1 MEYTHLKSRL
11 NKLNY
16 HHLYHFWW
24 VGRLGN
30 LTRAADELHVA
41 QSAVS
46 THVHRLESALG
57 QQLFERQGRTLHL
70 TEAGRVAM
78 RHAEEIFQS
87 GAELVGLLSQGE
99 GARTRSVQIGAVS
112 TLSRNFQEAFLSP
125 LIGSRNVSMT
135 LHSGRLEDLLR
146 ALEAHSLDLV
156 LSNTA
161 VRPGSAGN
169 RSCQEIARQVGS
181 IVGPPGLVDTPDS
194 GLDLDGCP
202 LLLPGRGSGFRAS
215 FDLYCRRLGVLPE
228 VVAEVDDMAMLRLL
242 ARDSNAAAVLPK
254 VVVRDEIRSGA
265 LVEYGELPDV
275 YEYFYAIT
283 EKRRYENPVLTELL
297 RQLDDTQL
305 SRDRDAPA

>member
-1 MEYTHLKSRL
+1 MEQKDLHNRL
-11 NKLNY
+11 NRLNY

-30 LTRAADELHVA
+30 LTRAADQLHVA

-46 THVHRLESALG
+46 THVHRLETALG
-57 QQLFERQGRTLHL
+57 QPLFERQGRTLHL

-99 GARTRSVQIGAVS
+99 GIGTRSVEIGAVS
-112 TLSRNFQEAFLSP
+112 TLSRNFQEAFLAP
-125 LIGSRNVSMT
+125 LIGKREVSMT

-146 ALEAHSLDLV
+146 ALETHSLDVV

-161 VRPGSAGN
+161 VRPGASGA

-181 IVGPPGLVDTPDS
+181 IVGPPGLVDGP
-194 GLDLDGCP
+194 GRELELHGCP

-215 FDLYCRRLGVLPE
+215 FDLYCRRLGVIPT

-242 ARDSNAAAVLPK
+242 ARDSNCAAVLPK

-283 EKRRYENPVLTELL
+283 EKRRYENPILTELL
-297 RQLDDTQL
+297 RRLDDTL
-305 SRDRDAPA
+305 LARDKDGAA

>member
-1 MEYTHLKSRL
+1 MEPNDLFFRL
-11 NKLNY
+11 NRLNY

-30 LTRAADELHVA
+30 LTRAADQLHVA

-57 QQLFERQGRTLHL
+57 QTLFDRQGRALQL

-87 GAELVGLLSQGE
+87 GAELVGLLSE
-99 GARTRSVQIGAVS
+99 GKEGRTRDVHVGAVS

-125 LIGSRNVSMT
+125 LIGSSDVNMT
-135 LHSGRLEDLLR
+135 LSSGRLDDLLK
-146 ALEAHSLDLV
+146 ALENHNLDLI

-161 VRPGSAGN
+161 VTPGAAGI

-181 IVGPPGLVDTPDS
+181 IVGPPRLMETSSRVSDI
-194 GLDLDGCP
+194 DGVP
-202 LLLPGRGSGFRAS
+202 LLLPGRSSGFRAS
-215 FDLYCRRLGVLPE
+215 FDLYCRRMGVTP
-228 VVAEVDDMAMLRLL
+228 VIVAEVDDMAMLRLL
-242 ARDSNAAAVLPK
+242 ARDSNFAAVLPK
-254 VVVRDEIRSGA
+254 VVVKDELRSGM

-283 EKRRYENPVLTELL
+283 EKRRYDKPVILELL
-297 RQLDDTQL
+297 RQLDDVHLHQ
-305 SRDRDAPA
+305 SMRASE

>member
-1 MEYTHLKSRL
+1 MEYNNLKNRL
-11 NKLNY
+11 QRLNY

-30 LTRAADELHVA
+30 LTRAANELHVA

-57 QQLFERQGRTLHL
+57 QPLFEREGRVLQL

-87 GAELVGLLSQGE
+87 GAELVGLLAE
-99 GARTRSVQIGAVS
+99 GQRLSTPAVQVGAVS

-125 LIGSRNVSMT
+125 LIGRRDLRMT
-135 LHSGRLEDLLR
+135 LHSGRLEDLLV
-146 ALEAHSLDLV
+146 ALETYSIDLV

-161 VRPGSAGN
+161 VRPGGAGT
-169 RSCQEIARQVGS
+169 RSCQEISRQAGS
-181 IVGPPGLVDTPDS
+181 IVGPPGLTEAPGS
-194 GLDLDGCP
+194 SLKLDGCA
-202 LLLPGRGSGFRAS
+202 LLLPGPGSGFRAS
-215 FDLYCRRLGVLPE
+215 FDQYCRRLGVTPS

-242 ARDSNAAAVLPK
+242 ARDSDCAAVLPK
-254 VVVRDEIRSGA
+254 VVVRDEIRSGT

-283 EKRRYENPVLTELL
+283 EKRRYEKAIVTELL
-297 RQLDDTQL
+297 RHLDDVQL
-305 SRDRDAPA
+305 VQDRANA

>member
-1 MEYTHLKSRL
+1 MEQNDLQNRL

-16 HHLYHFWW
+16 HHLYQFWW

-30 LTRAADELHVA
+30 LTRAADQLHVA

-57 QQLFERQGRTLHL
+57 QALFERQGRTLRL

-78 RHAEEIFQS
+78 RYAEEIFQS
-87 GAELVGLLSQGE
+87 GAELVGLLSE
-99 GARTRSVQIGAVS
+99 GAKGGRQEVQIGAVS

-125 LIGSRNVSMT
+125 LIGSSNVSMT
-135 LHSGRLEDLLR
+135 LHSGRLDDLLR
-146 ALEAHSLDLV
+146 AMESHSLDLV

-161 VRPGSAGN
+161 VQPGAAGI

-181 IVGPPGLVDTPDS
+181 IVGPPGLVETP
-194 GLDLDGCP
+194 GGHLDLDGVP

-215 FDLYCRRLGVLPE
+215 FDLYCRRLGVIPAI
-228 VVAEVDDMAMLRLL
+228 VAEVDDMAMLRLM
-242 ARDSNAAAVLPK
+242 ARDSSFAAVLPK
-254 VVVRDEIRSGA
+254 VVVRDELRSGV

-283 EKRRYENPVLTELL
+283 EKRRYEKPIVTELL

-305 SRDRDAPA
+305 IRNLASSP